1 MRGGRFEGVEEFQ
14 INERNRIM
22 RIHLELSN
30 SKQIL
35 PFNYQSLLT
44 GAIHKWI
51 GASNVVHDQL
61 SLYCFS
67 WLQNTITKKAGIL
80 TTEDSHFFIAAH
92 DENLIKSI
100 VKGILNDPEIC
111 FGIHITNV
119 QIINSP
125 AFSTKERFIT
135 ASPVFIKRKFDQR
148 EQHISYDDPNAA
160 LYLTETLQ
168 NKLKSAG
175 ISSEGIKVSFDT
187 NYTSPKTKVITYKG
201 IGNKANVCPIIIEGE
216 PEQITFAW
224 NVGIGNSTGIGFGAL
239 K

>member
-1 MRGGRFEGVEEFQ
+1 
-14 INERNRIM
+14 M
-22 RIHLELSN
+22 RIYLELSN

-51 GASNVVHDQL
+51 GLANEIHDQL

-67 WLQNTITKKAGIL
+67 WLQNTITKKTGL
-80 TTEDSHFFIAAH
+80 STTKDSYFFISAH
-92 DENLIKSI
+92 DENLIKGI
-100 VKGILNDPEIC
+100 IKGILSDPEIC
-111 FGIHITNV
+111 FGIHVTDVKIVNDP
-119 QIINSP
+119 S
-125 AFSTKERFIT
+125 FSSIERFIT

-148 EQHISYDDPNAA
+148 EQHISYDDPSAA

-168 NKLKSAG
+168 NKLKVAG
-175 ISSEGIKVSFDT
+175 ISSDGMKVSFDESYPT
-187 NYTSPKTKVITYKG
+187 PKTKVITYKG
-201 IGNKANVCPIIIEGE
+201 IGNKANICPIIIEGK